1 MLELFS
7 KLKLLV
13 KVFIC
18 NAMTSKVPKYFLELL
33 YTSKTTVIFL
43 PGVSRATQNLTA
55 VLKDVLVT
63 VGVLHTVLS
72 RPRTFDLCSRNEG
85 LKTSKRKPAQCQNC
99 CHILI
104 QPPTFNWIFTLMFY
118 VLKRPCK

>member
-1 MLELFS
+1 MLELFLKS
-7 KLKLLV
+7 KITSKG
-13 KVFIC
+13 IS
-18 NAMTSKVPKYFLELL
+18 NAMTSKVPKYFLEPL

-43 PGVSRATQNLTA
+43 PGVSRAAKNLTA

-72 RPRTFDLCSRNEG
+72 RPRTFDLCRRDEE
-85 LKTSKRKPAQCQNC
+85 LKTSTMSELLS
-99 CHILI
+99 HSDS
-104 QPPTFNWIFTLMFY
+104 TFNWIFTLMFY